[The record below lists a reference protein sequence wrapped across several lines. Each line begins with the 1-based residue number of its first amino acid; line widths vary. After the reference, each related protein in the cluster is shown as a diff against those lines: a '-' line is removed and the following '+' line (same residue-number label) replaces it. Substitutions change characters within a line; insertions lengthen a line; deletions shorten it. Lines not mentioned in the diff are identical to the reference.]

1 MTDSDKPTRQP
12 TVLCVDD
19 EENVLKALQRELQRY
34 GCRVLMAN
42 NGKDA
47 LDLLERQHIQ
57 VLICDYAMPGMLG
70 TEVLERAKQVSP
82 GTMRILLSAHGCEP
96 DVAIPAVNEGEIYR
110 LLLKPWE
117 EKDIRHVVADALGHE
132 PKEWQQVQAR
142 TLERLRGAT

>member
-1 MTDSDKPTRQP
+1 MTDIDNHARHP

-47 LDLLERQHIQ
+47 LDLLEREQIE

-70 TEVLERAKQVSP
+70 TEVLERAKEVSP

-117 EKDIRHVVADALGHE
+117 EKDIQRVVADALGHE
-132 PKEWQQVQAR
+132 PKEWQQVQNR
-142 TLERLRGAT
+142 TLERLRGTT

>member
-47 LDLLERQHIQ
+47 LDLLERQQIQ

-70 TEVLERAKQVSP
+70 TEVLERAKEVSP
-82 GTMRILLSAHGCEP
+82 GTMRILLSAHGCDP

-117 EKDIRHVVADALGHE
+117 EKDIQRVVADALGLE

>member
-1 MTDSDKPTRQP
+1 MTDIDNPARQP

-34 GCRVLMAN
+34 GCRVLTAN
-42 NGKDA
+42 NGKDG
-47 LDLLERQHIQ
+47 LDLLERENIQ

-70 TEVLERAKQVSP
+70 TEVLERAKEVSP

-117 EKDIRHVVADALGHE
+117 EKDIQRVVADALGLE

>member
-1 MTDSDKPTRQP
+1 MTDGDKPTRQP

-19 EENVLKALQRELQRY
+19 EWNVLKALHRELQRY

-47 LDLLERQHIQ
+47 LDLLERQQIQ

-70 TEVLERAKQVSP
+70 TEVLERAKEVSP

-117 EKDIRHVVADALGHE
+117 EKDLQRAVADALGLE
-132 PKEWQQVQAR
+132 PKKWQQVQAR
-142 TLERLRGAT
+142 TLELLRRAT

>member
-1 MTDSDKPTRQP
+1 MTNRNKPTRQP

-34 GCRVLMAN
+34 GCRVLLAN
-42 NGKDA
+42 NGQDA
-47 LDLLERQHIQ
+47 LDLLERQQIE

-70 TEVLERAKQVSP
+70 TEVLVRAKEVSP

-96 DVAIPAVNEGEIYR
+96 DVAIPAVNQGEIYR

-117 EKDIRHVVADALGHE
+117 EKEIRRVVADALGLE